1 MSAPG
6 RLSAQNSFE
15 CSQVGSQQG
24 MFFLSP
30 GGLSWIFLRAP
41 LSFTLKITKR
51 LLLAIFA
58 HVKPNLNHNCVISK
72 LFYLPNTLS
81 DIFVQLTGI

>member
-30 GGLSWIFLRAP
+30 GGLSWIFLTT
-41 LSFTLKITKR
+41 FFHFKNHQE
-51 LLLAIFA
+51 AIFV
-58 HVKPNLNHNCVISK
+58 HVKPNLNHNCVI
-72 LFYLPNTLS
+72 
-81 DIFVQLTGI
+81 

>member
-24 MFFLSP
+24 MFF
-30 GGLSWIFLRAP
+30 
-41 LSFTLKITKR
+41 SFPWGTQLDFFESTTFFHFKNHQE
-51 LLLAIFA
+51 AIFV

>member
-15 CSQVGSQQG
+15 CLQVGSQQG

-41 LSFTLKITKR
+41 LSFTLKTTKR
-51 LLLAIFA
+51 PF
-58 HVKPNLNHNCVISK
+58 S
-72 LFYLPNTLS
+72 YM
-81 DIFVQLTGI
+81 

>member
-6 RLSAQNSFE
+6 RLFAQNSFE

-30 GGLSWIFLRAP
+30 GGLSWIFFE
-41 LSFTLKITKR
+41 STTFFHFKTTKR

-58 HVKPNLNHNCVISK
+58 YVKPNLNHNCVISK
-72 LFYLPNTLS
+72 LFYLPNTVS